1 MLVPTVYTGKLRER
15 NRIKSTKS
23 NFDYNQT
30 WKDRLKG
37 LGIAQQPIPFA
48 VQSLEWKTK
57 AADILFRIGIAKK
70 REGDPAA
77 IEWLQCCHDFVFA
90 QSAEQETYEQ
100 FESIRQALLH
110 ELST

>member
-1 MLVPTVYTGKLRER
+1 MLVPTVYTCKFRER
-15 NRIKSTKS
+15 NGIKSTKS
-23 NFDYNQT
+23 NLDSTQT

-37 LGIAQQPIPFA
+37 LGIAQQSIPFA
-48 VQSLEWKTK
+48 IQSLEWKTK

-77 IEWLQCCHDFVFA
+77 IEWLQCCQGVVSA
-90 QSAEQETYEQ
+90 QSEEQEEDEQ
-100 FESIRQALLH
+100 LKSIRQALLH